1 MILKVARS
9 VQTIVRSAARLKI
22 VTRVKVALFTTG
34 MLKNVENVLGI
45 VTGAMMR
52 KHVLNASIRICWT
65 LKGIASPVE

>member
-9 VQTIVRSAARLKI
+9 VETIVRSAARLKI

-34 MLKNVENVLGI
+34 MSKNVENVLGI
-45 VTGAMMR
+45 VRGAMMR
-52 KHVLNASIRICWT
+52 KHVLSASFRICWT